1 MGDGGG
7 SVHLFTFDSWLGAAP
22 IFLDGKMIR
31 PALDDSAK
39 RDATPYLPETGTPS
53 LLHSNGSP
61 VAEVN
66 SFVTFLRSDGV
77 SLASAGHYARDLQVF
92 ARYLRDARSKS
103 LLEASSVDVGTYRAL
118 RLEGPSDIRLSGA
131 SWKRTSAALT
141 RFYQWAASKEAG
153 LIPAAPKTRF
163 RRDGAVAEDTI
174 RMIPLEAYVLFR
186 DQGLLSQGQ
195 ANGTAHRRNP
205 MRDAAFAELLV
216 TTGVRLEE
224 GASLLIGELPT
235 ASARAFEGSRSA
247 MIELPATITKG
258 RKPRSVPFPKR
269 VAGNFIDAYVREE
282 RSQLVDRWRRAG
294 GVRAMRQPLIGSLV
308 GGRRILVQGEQ
319 RARPLASFRI
329 NERRNLLLLPGP
341 ESPLESAQPAAL
353 WLAQDGTALTPA
365 AWQSIFR
372 RTSNK
377 LSEALGWELRV
388 SPHTLRHTFAVYWL
402 THLIKAEVARLDGRS
417 VPDRTEE
424 IYMKVVSD
432 PLRRVQRWLGHASI
446 LTTEKYLTYL
456 DEAFE
461 IVDQAAE
468 ALDSRL
474 MGFF

>member
-1 MGDGGG
+1 
-7 SVHLFTFDSWLGAAP
+7 
-22 IFLDGKMIR
+22 MIR
-31 PALDDSAK
+31 PALDEFTK
-39 RDATPYLPETGTPS
+39 RNAAPYLPETGTPS
-53 LLHSNGSP
+53 LLYSDGHL
-61 VAEVN
+61 VAEIR
-66 SFVTFLRSDGV
+66 SFITFLRSDGV

-92 ARYLRDARSKS
+92 ARYLRDAHSKS
-103 LLEASSVDVGTYRAL
+103 LLDASSADVGKYRAL
-118 RLEGPSDIRLSGA
+118 RLEGPSDLRLSGT
-131 SWKRTSAALT
+131 SWRRSSAALT
-141 RFYQWAASKEAG
+141 RFYQWAASEEAA
-153 LIPAAPKTRF
+153 LMAVAPKTRF

-174 RMIPLEAYVLFR
+174 RMIPLEDYVLFR
-186 DQGLLSQGQ
+186 DQGLLGQHQG
-195 ANGTAHRRNP
+195 TSTTYRRNP

-235 ASARAFEGSRSA
+235 TSARAFEGSRSA
-247 MIELPATITKG
+247 MIDLPATITKG

-269 VAGNFIDAYVREE
+269 VAGNFIDPYVREE

-294 GVRAMRQPLIGSLV
+294 GIRTMRQPLIGSIV
-308 GGRRILVQGEQ
+308 GGRRILMQGEQ
-319 RARPLASFRI
+319 RLRPLASLRI
-329 NERRNLLLLPGP
+329 DERRNLLLLPGP
-341 ESPLESAQPAAL
+341 DAPPENAQPAAL
-353 WLAQDGTALTPA
+353 WLAQDGSALTPA

-372 RTSNK
+372 RTSKK
-377 LSEALGWELRV
+377 LSETMGWELAI

-402 THLIKAEVARLDGRS
+402 THLIKAEVARLDRRS
-417 VPDRTEE
+417 LPDRTEE

-468 ALDSRL
+468 ALDVRL